1 MERIGNVGWFL
12 TDKEMAKL
20 QEAFDTLRL
29 VLPRKNEENTSKLTG
44 DEGNTIPYMP
54 NQGIGINEPCP
65 LCPNCP
71 WKNPA
76 DQLWRPWT
84 APWYYGN
91 PGEPISPDE
100 WKIGDGEWWKHQP
113 YCTSTTDDNL
123 NAVKETLTA
132 ENKSE
137 DKEDPWKEFRRH
149 IHQR

>member
-1 MERIGNVGWFL
+1 MERIGNAGWFMTNEEHEKL
-12 TDKEMAKL
+12 LAAFNLLGSLLGKEMT
-20 QEAFDTLRL
+20 DGT
-29 VLPRKNEENTSKLTG
+29 LTG
-44 DEGNTIPYMP
+44 GDGTIPCDP
-54 NQGIGINEPCP
+54 QTIKINEPYP
-65 LCPNCP
+65 QCPNCP

-113 YCTSTTDDNL
+113 YCTSTTDDNP
-123 NAVKETLTA
+123 NAVKETLSA

-149 IHQR
+149 IRQR